1 MSSVTAASSLLL
13 DVPELEQERVGA
25 ADQGVAPGDRGEEL
39 AGIGVGEEF
48 VVALLNRLG
57 DLLLLVE
64 RAGGEELRAQLLDR
78 LVARPAEPVL
88 PVAGGDERKAGDR
101 AGHRVAALPGGE
113 DVPAALRRRVLLGP
127 PRRQRAPIHRLEID
141 IDSGLAELV
150 GD

>member
-13 DVPELEQERVGA
+13 YVPELEQQRVGH
-25 ADQGVAPGDRGEEL
+25 ADQGVAPGERGEEL

-57 DLLLLVE
+57 DLLLLLE

-88 PVAGGDERKAGDR
+88 LVAGGDERKAGDR
-101 AGHRVAALPGGE
+101 AGHRIAALPGGK
-113 DVPAALRRRVLLGP
+113 DVPAPLRRGALFGSPGRYRGAH
-127 PRRQRAPIHRLEID
+127 RARGE
-141 IDSGLAELV
+141 
-150 GD
+150 